1 MNDSSANPMNTAT
14 GSVGSDSS
22 VGSGGSVSQTQNY
35 QNQNNQKPKNRCTH
49 CNCKLGG
56 TPFQCRCS
64 KIFCI
69 NHLAAGEHACTFNYR
84 VQTNEILA
92 RQLNTDGLS
101 VKVDKI

>member
-1 MNDSSANPMNTAT
+1 MNDSSANPMNT
-14 GSVGSDSS
+14 GSTVSSGSS
-22 VGSGGSVSQTQNY
+22 V
-35 QNQNNQKPKNRCTH
+35 QNQNQNQKPKNRCTQ

-84 VQTNEILA
+84 VQTNEILT
-92 RQLNTDGLS
+92 RQLNTDGLF

>member
-1 MNDSSANPMNTAT
+1 MNDSSANPMNTA
-14 GSVGSDSS
+14 S
-22 VGSGGSVSQTQNY
+22 GSVSGT
-35 QNQNNQKPKNRCTH
+35 QNNQKPKNRCTH

-69 NHLAAGEHACTFNYR
+69 NHLSAGEHACTFNYR